1 MPKPRVFVSSVID
14 GFKPYRE
21 AARAAITNAGGEP
34 VLVNEDFSSQDAS
47 SRNACLDA
55 VDSCDI
61 FILLIGE
68 RGGWHAPS
76 GKLVV
81 EEELERAQ
89 LRYLRCLVFIQSGVV
104 QDDESK
110 RLARAVSDYVTGY
123 FRTTFRDKTEL
134 KTNIEA
140 ALREPLGN
148 AMAPLTNVTNLQKTL
163 IDAPALIQN
172 QVSIR
177 GVPGLKCASE

>member
-1 MPKPRVFVSSVID
+1 MRRPRVFVSSVID

-34 VLVNEDFSSQDAS
+34 VLVNEDFASQGAS

-55 VDSCDI
+55 VDSCEI

-89 LRYLRCLVFIQSGVV
+89 FRHRRCLVFVQSGVV
-104 QDDESK
+104 QDDEAK
-110 RLARAVSDYVTGY
+110 RLARSVSDYVTGY
-123 FRTTFRDKTEL
+123 FRTTFKDETEL
-134 KTNIEA
+134 KTEIEA
-140 ALREPLGN
+140 ALKEPLGN
-148 AMAPLTNVTNLQKTL
+148 AMAPLTNVTSLQRHSPT
-163 IDAPALIQN
+163 
-172 QVSIR
+172 R
-177 GVPGLKCASE
+177 RR